1 MDPVER
7 QRPRWGRIIL
17 RLVRWAA
24 VGIPVAFIL
33 AYAISADVRYLA
45 RAGAQEARLLWR
57 RRAIADLV
65 KDPRT
70 PPALKQ
76 RLRLVADARPVAGRS
91 PGLPAGGGVSTSAP
105 AGPGRPV

>member
-76 RLRLVADARPVAGRS
+76 RLRLGAGARGVVAAS
-91 PGLPAGGGVSTSAP
+91 PGAAVGGREKNHT
-105 AGPGRPV
+105 GPGRPNPG